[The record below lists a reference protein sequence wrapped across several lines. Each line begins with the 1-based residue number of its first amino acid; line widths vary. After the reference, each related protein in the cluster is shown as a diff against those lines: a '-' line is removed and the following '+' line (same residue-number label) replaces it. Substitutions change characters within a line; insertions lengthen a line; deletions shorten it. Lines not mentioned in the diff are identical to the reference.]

1 MVWMHRLGDA
11 WRRGLTPRTHAPRAK
26 EWDVDFGDPP
36 TAACKENTS
45 GSGIFSR
52 EYGKA
57 TVSWDCNKGVGDI
70 AKMKAGFE
78 AELVNPPLKGKSA
91 WTGVQ
96 VEK

>member
-1 MVWMHRLGDA
+1 MHRLGDA
-11 WRRGLTPRTHAPRAK
+11 WRWGLPGPTTRAE

-36 TAACKENTS
+36 TAACKETTS

-57 TVSWDCNKGVGDI
+57 TTVSWDCNKGVGDI
-70 AKMKAGFE
+70 KMKAAGFE